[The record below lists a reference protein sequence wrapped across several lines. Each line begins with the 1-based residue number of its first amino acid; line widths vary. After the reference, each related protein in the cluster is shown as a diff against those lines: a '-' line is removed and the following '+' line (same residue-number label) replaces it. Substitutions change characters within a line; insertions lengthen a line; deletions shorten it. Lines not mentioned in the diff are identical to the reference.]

1 MKKQTEEQAIEQAVK
16 KCSYKSICK
25 ETNIKE
31 FLNEIE
37 RVWDISYDNGTTFFT
52 KKDKSFR
59 CNNWEGF
66 KGKLLNDVL
75 SQSNETEV
83 NKE

>member
-1 MKKQTEEQAIEQAVK
+1 MIKQTEKQAIEQAVK
-16 KCSYKSICK
+16 KCSYKNICK

-31 FLNEIE
+31 LLNGIE
-37 RVWDISYDNGTTFFT
+37 KVWNISYDNGTTFFA

-66 KGKLLNDVL
+66 KEKLLNDIESELDAVGG
-75 SQSNETEV
+75 
-83 NKE
+83 KK